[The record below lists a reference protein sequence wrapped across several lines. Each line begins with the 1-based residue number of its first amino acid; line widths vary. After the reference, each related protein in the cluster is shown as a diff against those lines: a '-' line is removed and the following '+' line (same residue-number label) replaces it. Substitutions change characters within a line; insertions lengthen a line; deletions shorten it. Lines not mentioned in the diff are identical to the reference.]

1 MAHVV
6 GQRHLG
12 VHVVAGHLIHQRRR
26 PALGDHAQ
34 SANGRLQLAAG
45 VDDGLL
51 LLLLRMCH
59 LLRHLRQLLLQL
71 LLRGLLRLLLLLVLR
86 GLLLL
91 LLLLWHPQL
100 AVGLR
105 LGHDPAHLA
114 GGAVRAGVDLVL
126 LLLLLVHPLAVVVG
140 HAVVG
145 REARVGHVALVIRV
159 LAVVVH
165 LLGVQVGDPV
175 ARVVPMV
182 HVRPHVRVGEVRGH
196 ALAVVCTHRHR
207 GSLLSVS

>member
-1 MAHVV
+1 MSHVM

-12 VHVVAGHLIHQRRR
+12 VHVVTGHLIHQRRR
-26 PALGDHAQ
+26 SALGNHTQ
-34 SANGRLQLAAG
+34 STNGRLQLAAG

-71 LLRGLLRLLLLLVLR
+71 LWGLLRLLLLLVLR

-91 LLLLWHPQL
+91 LLLLLGNTQL
-100 AVGLR
+100 TVGLR

-126 LLLLLVHPLAVVVG
+126 LLLVHPLAVVVG

-145 REARVGHVALVIRV
+145 WKARVGHVALVIRV

-175 ARVVPMV
+175 ARVVPMM

-207 GSLLSVS
+207 GSFLSVC